1 MSRPSE
7 ITLHHKI
14 GFIYIH
20 FSSSTDDMLST
31 NELNIILDKVDLIIS
46 TDEHNYRQ
54 TYHVMTDVLNWYMTL
69 NFEDRKSEFI
79 KFVNELSSELQEKN
93 KTDCLKNLKTLSE
106 ADGINT
112 KEVSLIDYIKT
123 NWL

>member
-1 MSRPSE
+1 MSRPTK
-7 ITLHHKI
+7 ITLNHKI
-14 GFIYIH
+14 GFIYIY

-46 TDEHNYRQ
+46 PDEHNYQQ
-54 TYHVMTDVLNWYMTL
+54 TYHLMTDVLNWYMTL
-69 NFEDRKSEFI
+69 NFDDRKSEFI
-79 KFVNELSSELQEKN
+79 KFVSDLNSELQKKN

-112 KEVSLIDYIKT
+112 KEVSLIDYIKS

>member
-31 NELNIILDKVDLIIS
+31 NELNIILDKIDFFVS
-46 TDEHNYRQ
+46 PDENNYRQ
-54 TYHVMTDVLNWYMTL
+54 TYHVLTDVLNWYMTL
-69 NFEDRKSEFI
+69 NFDERKSEFI
-79 KFVNELSSELQEKN
+79 KFVNELNSELQEKN
-93 KTDCLKNLKTLSE
+93 KIDYLKNLKTLSE

-112 KEVSLIDYIKT
+112 KEISLIDQIKT
-123 NWL
+123 IWL